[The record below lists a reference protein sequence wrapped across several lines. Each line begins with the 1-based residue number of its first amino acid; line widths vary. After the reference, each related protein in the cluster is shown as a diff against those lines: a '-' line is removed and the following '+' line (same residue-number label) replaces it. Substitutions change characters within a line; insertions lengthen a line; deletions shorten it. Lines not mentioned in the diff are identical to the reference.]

1 MSRAEAPSSD
11 RARTLVRGAFD
22 LHVHSGPDVMP
33 RKIDDRTLALRFRD
47 RDLAGFLIKSHY
59 VSTAERAQIVREAVP
74 EVITLGAITL
84 NSAVG
89 GLNPLAVEIAAR
101 EGASLVWMPTVD
113 SRREAELH
121 SNPKS
126 EGKQPF
132 WARLQQELRDK
143 GVDSP
148 TVDVTDSTGS
158 PLPQTRAV
166 LRTVA
171 EYDLILATGHLGRD
185 EIFAVVDAAIE
196 EGVGRIVI
204 THPDFPSQDLSVEDQ
219 AELAARGAMLERC
232 FVTAY
237 TGKVGWGEMIE
248 RIRATG
254 PEHSFLSSDLGQP
267 GNPAVEE
274 GLALMADRLLEGGL
288 TNDEIVRMAVENPAA
303 LVRGANG
310 WPITNSAS

>member
-1 MSRAEAPSSD
+1 MSRAEAPASD

-59 VSTAERAQIVREAVP
+59 VPTAERARIAREVVP
-74 EVITLGAITL
+74 EIITLGAITL

-121 SNPKS
+121 SNPNS
-126 EGKQPF
+126 EDKQPF

-158 PLPQTRAV
+158 LLPQSRAV

-171 EYDLILATGHLGRD
+171 EYDMILATGHLGRE
-185 EIFAVVDAAIE
+185 EIFAVVEAAIE
-196 EGVGRIVI
+196 ERVRRIVI
-204 THPDFPSQDLSVEDQ
+204 THPDFPSQDLSVKDQ
-219 AELAARGAMLERC
+219 AELAARGALLERC

-237 TGKVGWGEMIE
+237 TGKVGWGELIE

-267 GNPAVEE
+267 DNPAVEE

-288 TNDEIVRMAVENPAA
+288 TDDEIVRMAVENPAR

-310 WPITNSAS
+310 WPIANSDS